1 MDRGA
6 WWATVQGVGKSQTT
20 EATQHAQSCKVET
33 TPVCAI
39 FLRRY
44 FFFFFVESTEVHVS
58 YFLS

>member
-1 MDRGA
+1 MDREA

-20 EATQHAQSCKVET
+20 EATQHAHSCKVET
-33 TPVCAI
+33 MPVCAI

-44 FFFFFVESTEVHVS
+44 FFFVESAEVHVL